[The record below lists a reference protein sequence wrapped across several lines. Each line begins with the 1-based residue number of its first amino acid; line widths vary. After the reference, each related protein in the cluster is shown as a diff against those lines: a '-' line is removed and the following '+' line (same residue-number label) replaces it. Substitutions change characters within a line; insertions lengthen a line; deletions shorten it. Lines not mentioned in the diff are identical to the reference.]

1 MGSLQ
6 NLIGAFA
13 GLGILIYVIFWL
25 VGLAMSVLQY
35 YMYCVPQERIG
46 KKVGQNA
53 TWMAYVPIARNI
65 QRMRIADMSMWKL
78 MFVGSI
84 PTVLISLAVLFL
96 VSFIFGAMNATL
108 GAFLMILFIIA
119 YFALYIAFSYEY
131 NLKIATKFG
140 YDKPMALFMMFTSFA
155 PIFTY
160 IIAFSSRVQPNGYK
174 APAASAAASGY
185 TSVAPASNRAAALEG
200 MSGMYMGQNFA
211 MKDGEKFVIGRDGTM
226 CHIVISSNSEKVSRK
241 HCSVKYIAAE
251 NCYEVTDYSLNG
263 TILENGS
270 YLPKEMPTKVK
281 RGTEILI
288 GDKNNQFRLV

>member
-1 MGSLQ
+1 MNSLQ
-6 NLIGAFA
+6 DLMTAISGLSLLIT
-13 GLGILIYVIFWL
+13 VIFWL

-35 YMYCVPQERIG
+35 YMYCVPQEKIG
-46 KKVGQNA
+46 KKVGQNV

-84 PTVLISLAVLFL
+84 PTVAISLAALFL
-96 VSFIFGAMNATL
+96 VSFMFMAMNTTL
-108 GAFLMILFIIA
+108 GAFMLILLWLG

-131 NLKIATKFG
+131 NVRIATKFG
-140 YDKPMALFMMFTSFA
+140 YDRAMALFMMFTSFA
-155 PIFTY
+155 PVFTY
-160 IIAFSSRVQPNGYK
+160 IIAFSSRVQPGGYS
-174 APAASAAASGY
+174 APAAPAPAPGY

-200 MSGMYMGQNFA
+200 MSGMYMGQKFT

-270 YLPKEMPTKVK
+270 YLPKETPTKVK
-281 RGTEILI
+281 RGTEILV